1 MDPTDLIVERH
12 LIQHNWSEKVKFLEK
27 FKETINKCN
36 CVMNRNICLTAIQRF
51 IFYSMQMQLLKK
63 LSLPNLPSDSESF
76 IIAGVIWRNKTCVV
90 LTVLDN
96 FFPNLSISCTVWLP
110 KKKGLT
116 DRGNSWSAI
125 FLSFSVCLP
134 AFLPLLPFWLYA
146 LLKEKYAQCF
156 FGVWFTSHF

>member
-1 MDPTDLIVERH
+1 
-12 LIQHNWSEKVKFLEK
+12 
-27 FKETINKCN
+27 
-36 CVMNRNICLTAIQRF
+36 
-51 IFYSMQMQLLKK
+51 MQMQLLKRK
-63 LSLPNLPSDSESF
+63 LISTNLPFDSESF

-146 LLKEKYAQCF
+146 LLKEKYDQYF
-156 FGVWFTSHF
+156 FGVWWTFSYFPQMWCSENCPTLWNRHFGCPLAGSFYTCYDDVEIKNMVWVSITLRCSSYP